1 MKTKINFDDDGF
13 DPIEEYLK
21 KKYVTYENEY
31 EEYFPQETLTPP
43 HY

>member
-13 DPIEEYLK
+13 DPTEEYFK
-21 KKYVTYENEY
+21 RKYVTHENEN